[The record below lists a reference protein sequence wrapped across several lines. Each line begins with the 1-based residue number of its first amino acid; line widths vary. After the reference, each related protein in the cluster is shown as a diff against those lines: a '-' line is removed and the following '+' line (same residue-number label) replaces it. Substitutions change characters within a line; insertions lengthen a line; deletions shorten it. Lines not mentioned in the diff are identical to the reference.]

1 MVEGYH
7 NKAVVIDRECR
18 EDEIRGYAQV
28 CKIKYRYLAT
38 YSPLSFAK
46 QAPVKRSLS
55 AVVLLK
61 IDGVGFNDEQVFD
74 AMLDCAIRKY
84 ATSVVT
90 RQWFCNRETRPGA
103 QARVPY

>member
-1 MVEGYH
+1 MLRFARSSTDTWPRILH
-7 NKAVVIDRECR
+7 
-18 EDEIRGYAQV
+18 
-28 CKIKYRYLAT
+28 
-38 YSPLSFAK
+38 SSFAK

-74 AMLDCAIRKY
+74 AMLGCAIRKY

-103 QARVPY
+103 QTRVLTEARLAAETFSLNQ